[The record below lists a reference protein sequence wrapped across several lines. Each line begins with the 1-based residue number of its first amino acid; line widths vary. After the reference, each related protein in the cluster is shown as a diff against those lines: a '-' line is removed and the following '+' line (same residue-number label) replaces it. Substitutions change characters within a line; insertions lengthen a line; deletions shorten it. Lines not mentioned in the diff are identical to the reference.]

1 MDSDRT
7 EGSAKKIKGNLKEGA
22 GDVLGDQK
30 MKNEGKGNQAEG
42 KLQNA
47 WGSAKDTV
55 RDAVDGDRR

>member
-7 EGSAKKIKGNLKEGA
+7 EGSAKKIKGNLKEGV

-30 MKNEGKGNQAEG
+30 MKNEGKGDQAEG